1 MNEKNNSVEQT
12 QATENNVEQVTEVSN
27 ETKSAESKAFTED
40 QVEAIVQRRLERYK
54 KTVSSKL
61 DGLDLEEAKKLLE
74 EKKQKEQELALQR
87 GEFDK
92 VLKETV
98 SKKDTRISALES
110 ELQKIRIDET
120 LINTASQL
128 KAINPNEVKALL
140 RGAVKLNDSGN
151 VEVVSENGTPRYNEK
166 GELMSVNE
174 LVAEYLNNNP
184 HHLSATPKGTGS
196 QSGIGGNTLKPFN
209 IANLD
214 LSKAEDRKIY
224 AEHKKQR
231 EQGGLKANLII
242 NN

>member
-1 MNEKNNSVEQT
+1 MDEKNNSVEQT
-12 QATENNVEQVTEVSN
+12 QATENNVEKVTEVSN

-140 RGAVKLNDSGN
+140 RSAVKLNDSGN

>member
-1 MNEKNNSVEQT
+1 MDEKNNSVEQT
-12 QATENNVEQVTEVSN
+12 QATENNVENKSQVSE
-27 ETKSAESKAFTED
+27 ETKSAETKAFTED

-98 SKKDTRISALES
+98 SKKDMKISALES

-140 RGAVKLNDSGN
+140 RTNVKLNDSGN

-184 HHLSATPKGTGS
+184 HHLSATPKGSGS

-209 IANLD
+209 IADLD
-214 LSKAEDRKIY
+214 MSKKEDREIY
-224 AEHKKQR
+224 RKFKAQESV
-231 EQGGLKANLII
+231 GGLKATVI

>member
-12 QATENNVEQVTEVSN
+12 QATENNVVTSTDVSE
-27 ETKSAESKAFTED
+27 ETKVAESKAFTED

-120 LINTASQL
+120 LINTASVNLKQL
-128 KAINPNEVKALL
+128 I
-140 RGAVKLNDSGN
+140 
-151 VEVVSENGTPRYNEK
+151 
-166 GELMSVNE
+166 LM
-174 LVAEYLNNNP
+174 
-184 HHLSATPKGTGS
+184 K
-196 QSGIGGNTLKPFN
+196 
-209 IANLD
+209 
-214 LSKAEDRKIY
+214 
-224 AEHKKQR
+224 
-231 EQGGLKANLII
+231 
-242 NN
+242 